1 MLGSQVGLDDALVL
15 HYLGRRSVGDDLA
28 VIDHDHAVD
37 DRHQLL
43 QLVLDHQH
51 RRAFR
56 MQPAE
61 APALVQPTDGAGEE
75 VGLGR
80 VQAAERLV
88 EQQQLGLGGDGARD
102 LEALEIAL
110 RERRGRLERHIGD
123 ADELERVHRFRLD
136 ALHPL
141 AAAPRARRHQRHHD
155 VGDDRQVAEGAHV
168 LEGAGNAA
176 VDDVPGREPGDVL
189 AVEDDAPGVGA
200 QDLGDQA
207 QQRSFARAVGADQAD
222 QLVALELEA
231 HRVHSSQAAEALGDL
246 LDSEEFRRHDVVCRF
261 VPAAIL
267 TQHTKIPAMDD
278 KFLEQMD
285 TQLTGWPDPVARLR
299 QAIEKDEF
307 ALYCQPILGLAAG
320 GYPMGEV
327 LVRMREEEQ
336 ALLPPGDFLP
346 VFEHYRMMPQLDRWG
361 VRNTIMRLA
370 AGSGSPCVPGNLSG
384 QTLSDTEVSRFV
396 GGELSKYKVSPDSLM
411 FELDESDVLR
421 HQDWAAQFAASFRS
435 LGVRLLVAGFGRRAV
450 SFSIFEALQVAFV
463 KVDGSIT
470 RKLLANEAAR
480 NKMNAVLR
488 VGEALGFLVIAEC
501 VEEQDVL
508 IRLKALRV
516 GYAQGFGIH
525 QPHPIDKLAAA

>member
-1 MLGSQVGLDDALVL
+1 
-15 HYLGRRSVGDDLA
+15 
-28 VIDHDHAVD
+28 
-37 DRHQLL
+37 
-43 QLVLDHQH
+43 
-51 RRAFR
+51 
-56 MQPAE
+56 
-61 APALVQPTDGAGEE
+61 
-75 VGLGR
+75 
-80 VQAAERLV
+80 
-88 EQQQLGLGGDGARD
+88 
-102 LEALEIAL
+102 
-110 RERRGRLERHIGD
+110 
-123 ADELERVHRFRLD
+123 
-136 ALHPL
+136 
-141 AAAPRARRHQRHHD
+141 
-155 VGDDRQVAEGAHV
+155 
-168 LEGAGNAA
+168 
-176 VDDVPGREPGDVL
+176 
-189 AVEDDAPGVGA
+189 
-200 QDLGDQA
+200 
-207 QQRSFARAVGADQAD
+207 
-222 QLVALELEA
+222 
-231 HRVHSSQAAEALGDL
+231 
-246 LDSEEFRRHDVVCRF
+246 
-261 VPAAIL
+261 
-267 TQHTKIPAMDD
+267 MDD

-346 VFEHYRMMPQLDRWG
+346 VLEHYQMMPQLDRWV

-370 AGSGSPCVPGNLSG
+370 AGSRIPCFTVNLSG
-384 QTLSDTEVSRFV
+384 QTLADPEFPRFV

-435 LGVRLLVAGFGRRAV
+435 LGVRLLVDGFGRRAV